1 MICSWN
7 KEKSMELKDSKLG
20 EVVNFTYRQPVSGTA
35 RRFLAKVME
44 IKGLSPE
51 EIKRMDGVSE
61 YRRSD
66 PEFKR
71 TPTLITC
78 SLPGG
83 HVRNFY
89 AERTESCVKP
99 IMGKI
104 SYTIQDIIA
113 RRMGW

>member
-1 MICSWN
+1 MICSQY
-7 KEKSMELKDSKLG
+7 KEKSMELNNATVG

-35 RRFLAKVME
+35 RRFLAKVVE
-44 IKGLSPE
+44 IKTLSPE
-51 EIKRMDGVSE
+51 EIKRMDGVSD

-71 TPTLITC
+71 TPTLVTC

-83 HVRNFY
+83 QVRNFY
-89 AERTESCVKP
+89 AERTESCVRP
-99 IMGKI
+99 IMGRI

>member
-1 MICSWN
+1 
-7 KEKSMELKDSKLG
+7 MELNNATVG
-20 EVVNFTYRQPVSGTA
+20 EVVNFTYRQPLSGTA
-35 RRFLAKVME
+35 KRFLAKVEE
-44 IKGLSPE
+44 IKILSPE
-51 EIKRMDGVSE
+51 EIKRMDEDSV
-61 YRRSD
+61 YRRID

-89 AERTESCVKP
+89 AERTYSCVKP
-99 IMGKI
+99 FMGRI